1 MTDEVE
7 KLKQAAVEAAEGERQ
22 IQGQIDEAVRIAVD
36 IVRGLP
42 EHAGMAAAALVA
54 AYVMVAKGAEH
65 CERGSGRNL
74 LGIAIHQLMGEAMD
88 MMGDGHA

>member
-7 KLKQAAVEAAEGERQ
+7 KLKQAAAAAAEGEQLLQAQ
-22 IQGQIDEAVRIAVD
+22 IGEAVRIAQE
-36 IVRGLP
+36 IVQGLP

-54 AYVMVAKGAEH
+54 AYVMVAEGAER
-65 CERGSGRNL
+65 CNRGSGRDL